1 MATHLVTADD
11 LLRMPRGSVRREL
24 VRGVVREMPLNGR
37 LHGAVVSHLIGFIG
51 EHVRNSDEGG
61 ECFAAA
67 GFQLAWNPDT
77 VLAPD
82 IVYVTQE
89 RDDAAGEGDGYFPGP
104 PDLAVEVRNF
114 TESAHEVL
122 ARGRMWIEEGVR
134 MVLVADPD
142 EGTITVLR
150 PGSGDLLLTGAA
162 ILDGGD
168 VLPGWKLPVC
178 ALFD

>member
-1 MATHLVTADD
+1 
-11 LLRMPRGSVRREL
+11 
-24 VRGVVREMPLNGR
+24 
-37 LHGAVVSHLIGFIG
+37 
-51 EHVRNSDEGG
+51 
-61 ECFAAA
+61 
-67 GFQLAWNPDT
+67 
-77 VLAPD
+77 
-82 IVYVTQE
+82 
-89 RDDAAGEGDGYFPGP
+89 
-104 PDLAVEVRNF
+104 
-114 TESAHEVL
+114 
-122 ARGRMWIEEGVR
+122 